1 MVTLINGGVRS
12 SFVRH
17 SVGHMSITPTVL
29 RLTAMFSIPDSC
41 YERDQVAGILLHRW
55 LIWTTVRIQLA
66 SGERP
71 KSRFYTD
78 DGLGLRRA
86 LSENSWP
93 WTEK

>member
-1 MVTLINGGVRS
+1 MVTVINGGVRS
-12 SFVRH
+12 SFARH
-17 SVGHMSITPTVL
+17 SVGHMTITPSFL
-29 RLTAMFSIPDSC
+29 RITAMFGIPNSC
-41 YERDQVAGILLHRW
+41 YGREQVAEILLHRW
-55 LIWTTVRIQLA
+55 LIWTTVRVQLV

-93 WTEK
+93 WTET